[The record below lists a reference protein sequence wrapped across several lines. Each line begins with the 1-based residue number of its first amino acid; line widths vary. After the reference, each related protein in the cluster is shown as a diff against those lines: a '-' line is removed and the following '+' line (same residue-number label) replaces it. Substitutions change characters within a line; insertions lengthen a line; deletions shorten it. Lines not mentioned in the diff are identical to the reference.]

1 MAIRDSRGA
10 RPKLLLQ
17 LFNLKRSWKV
27 LYLVK
32 SPSWDFWSDKSS
44 QNSFP
49 SHANPWAGRTGL
61 QGRNNPPTPFRST
74 YTYNAD
80 QLCWVL
86 ELDTEPQTSKWSNLR
101 VLQVEDRF
109 WQVPRLLASL
119 LQRLLEFILQV
130 SISPIRYC
138 QQSLHAAKW
147 AMHLRE
153 EQKCNR
159 FSERASLATIQQ
171 RSKARIT
178 VLKNHSKS
186 YRISA
191 ARMLRQHLQVAP
203 SSIKKGKTWTFK
215 YVESS
220 TLRR

>member
-1 MAIRDSRGA
+1 MAVRDSRGA

-27 LYLVK
+27 LHLVK

-44 QNSFP
+44 QNSIP
-49 SHANPWAGRTGL
+49 SHANPWVGRTSL
-61 QGRNNPPTPFRST
+61 QGRDNFPTPFRST

-101 VLQVEDRF
+101 VLQVEDCF
-109 WQVPRLLASL
+109 WQVPRLFASL
-119 LQRLLEFILQV
+119 LQRLLEFILQ
-130 SISPIRYC
+130 ISVNPIGCC
-138 QQSLHAAKW
+138 QQSLLAAKW

-153 EQKCNR
+153 EQKCIR
-159 FSERASLATIQQ
+159 FSKRASLETIQQ

-186 YRISA
+186 YWISA
-191 ARMLRQHLQVAP
+191 ARMLWQYFQVAP
-203 SSIKKGKTWTFK
+203 SPTKKGKTWIF
-215 YVESS
+215 
-220 TLRR
+220 

>member
-17 LFNLKRSWKV
+17 LFNLKRSWEV

-32 SPSWDFWSDKSS
+32 SPSWGFWSDKSS
-44 QNSFP
+44 QNSIP
-49 SHANPWAGRTGL
+49 SHANPWVGRTGL

-109 WQVPRLLASL
+109 WQIRWKSMGLWPKILKEKARQHKEQTAWKSIRNWPRLADESSL
-119 LQRLLEFILQV
+119 LWN
-130 SISPIRYC
+130 PY
-138 QQSLHAAKW
+138 K
-147 AMHLRE
+147 
-153 EQKCNR
+153 
-159 FSERASLATIQQ
+159 
-171 RSKARIT
+171 
-178 VLKNHSKS
+178 
-186 YRISA
+186 
-191 ARMLRQHLQVAP
+191 
-203 SSIKKGKTWTFK
+203 
-215 YVESS
+215 
-220 TLRR
+220 